1 MINSIVETVKMHMV
15 LEALLFGLE
24 KGTYRARRVVP
35 VHPANGASCLPRQR
49 KEKRKAAKRSEAARA
64 ACADGEVHAQM

>member
-35 VHPANGASCLPRQR
+35 VHPANGASCLPCQRR
-49 KEKRKAAKRSEAARA
+49 KEESSQEK
-64 ACADGEVHAQM
+64 